1 MILIGYNWV
10 LNGKINVVF
19 KKRRWILLRRIWN
32 NNVDKESKVIL
43 SGMEIYKWKID
54 ICKIY
59 IINLNIGVIVVL
71 VFFFINECFE
81 GIKELFME

>member
-10 LNGKINVVF
+10 LNGKINVIF

-54 ICKIY
+54 ICKVY
-59 IINLNIGVIVVL
+59 IINLNIVIVVL
-71 VFFFINECFE
+71 VFFFKNECFE

>member
-10 LNGKINVVF
+10 LNGKINVIF

-54 ICKIY
+54 ICKVY
-59 IINLNIGVIVVL
+59 IINLNISVIVVL
-71 VFFFINECFE
+71 VFFFINECFV